1 MITNNIGTI
10 LYTLLN
16 GKKVG
21 EDSQG
26 NKFYIHKKNKKKR
39 WVLYKKHIDPTNLEV
54 EWQIWLTETNNNNN
68 KEIII
73 NKASFK
79 WQKNKKANLTGT
91 LASYHPAKQKD
102 RETVYFDKKNK
113 NSVWKPD

>member
-1 MITNNIGTI
+1 MITNSIGTV
-10 LYTLLN
+10 LYSLLN
-16 GKKVG
+16 GQKVG
-21 EDSQG
+21 KDNQG

-39 WVLYKKHIDPTNLEV
+39 WVLYKKQIDPTSLEV
-54 EWQIWLTETNNNNN
+54 EWQIWLTETDKD

-73 NKASFK
+73 NKPSFK

-91 LASYHPAKQKD
+91 LNSYHPASKSDIKEIYSD
-102 RETVYFDKKNK
+102 KNK

>member
-10 LYTLLN
+10 LYSIFY

-21 EDSQG
+21 KDNQG

-39 WVLYKKHIDPTNLEV
+39 WVLYNKQIDPTKLEV
-54 EWQIWLTETNNNNN
+54 KWQIWLTENYNA

-73 NKASFK
+73 SNPHFK

-91 LASYHPAKQKD
+91 PDSYHPANRSDKEKI
-102 RETVYFDKKNK
+102 YFDKKNK
-113 NSVWKPD
+113 NLEWKPDK

>member
-1 MITNNIGTI
+1 MITNSIGTI
-10 LYTLLN
+10 LYSLLN

-21 EDSQG
+21 EDNQG

-54 EWQIWLTETNNNNN
+54 EWQIWLTETNNNN

-91 LASYHPAKQKD
+91 LNSYHPASKSDIK
-102 RETVYFDKKNK
+102 EIYSAKKNK

>member
-1 MITNNIGTI
+1 MFTNNIGTI
-10 LYTLLN
+10 LYSLLH
-16 GKKVG
+16 GKEIG
-21 EDSQG
+21 RDQEG

-39 WVLYKKHIDPTNLEV
+39 WVLYKKQIDPTNLEV
-54 EWQIWLTETNNNNN
+54 EWQIWLTKSDKD

-73 NKASFK
+73 NKPSFI

-91 LASYHPAKQKD
+91 IDSYNPAKISNK
-102 RETVYFDKKNK
+102 EKMYLDKKNK

>member
-1 MITNNIGTI
+1 MITNSIGTI
-10 LYTLLN
+10 LYSLLN

-21 EDSQG
+21 EDNQG

-39 WVLYKKHIDPTNLEV
+39 WVLYKKHIEPTNLEV
-54 EWQIWLTETNNNNN
+54 EWQIWLTEINKN

-73 NKASFK
+73 NKPNFK

-91 LASYHPAKQKD
+91 LNSYHPASKS
-102 RETVYFDKKNK
+102 DKKKIYSDKNNK

>member
-10 LYTLLN
+10 LYSLLN

-21 EDSQG
+21 QDSQG
-26 NKFYIHKKNKKKR
+26 NKFFIHKKNRKKR
-39 WVLYKKHIDPTNLEV
+39 WVLYKKKIDPTNLEV
-54 EWQIWLTETNNNNN
+54 KWQIWLTEIDRE

-73 NKASFK
+73 NNPNFK

-91 LASYHPAKQKD
+91 PNSYHPGSQS
-102 RETVYFDKKNK
+102 DKEKIYVNKNSK
-113 NSVWKPD
+113 NSVWEPD

>member
-1 MITNNIGTI
+1 MIKNNIGII
-10 LYTLLN
+10 LYSLLN

-21 EDSQG
+21 EDKQG

-39 WVLYKKHIDPTNLEV
+39 WVLYKKQIDPTNLEV
-54 EWQIWLTETNNNNN
+54 AWQIWLTETDKD

-73 NKASFK
+73 NKPSFK
-79 WQKNKKANLTGT
+79 WQKEKIANLTGT
-91 LASYHPAKQKD
+91 LNSYHPAKKSD
-102 RETVYFDKKNK
+102 KETMYFDKKNK

>member
-21 EDSQG
+21 EDYYG
-26 NKFYIHKKNKKKR
+26 NIFYIHKKNKKKR
-39 WVLYKKHIDPTNLEV
+39 WVLYKKQIDPTSLEV
-54 EWQIWLTETNNNNN
+54 EWQIWLTETYKD

-73 NKASFK
+73 NKPSFK

-91 LASYHPAKQKD
+91 TASYHPAKNSEK
-102 RETVYFDKKNK
+102 EKMYIDKKNK
-113 NSVWKPD
+113 NGKNK

>member
-1 MITNNIGTI
+1 MITNSIGII
-10 LYTLLN
+10 LYSLLN

-21 EDSQG
+21 EDNQG

-39 WVLYKKHIDPTNLEV
+39 WVLYKKQIDPTNLEV
-54 EWQIWLTETNNNNN
+54 EWQIWLTKTGQD

-73 NKASFK
+73 NKPSFN

-91 LASYHPAKQKD
+91 VDAYHPAKKLE
-102 RETVYFDKKNK
+102 REKVYIDKKNK
-113 NSVWKPD
+113 NAIWKPD